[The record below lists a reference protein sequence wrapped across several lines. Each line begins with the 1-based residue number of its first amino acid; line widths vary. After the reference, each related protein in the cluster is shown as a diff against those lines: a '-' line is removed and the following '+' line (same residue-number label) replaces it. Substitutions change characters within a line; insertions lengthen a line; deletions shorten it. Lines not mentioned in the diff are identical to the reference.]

1 MDSVGH
7 CNSEFN
13 TMGDWDFDVIER
25 TGEDLVVDLN
35 SQGNLWTAL
44 LLMGL
49 TTLLTCITF
58 EV

>member
-1 MDSVGH
+1 
-7 CNSEFN
+7 
-13 TMGDWDFDVIER
+13 MGDWDFDVIER